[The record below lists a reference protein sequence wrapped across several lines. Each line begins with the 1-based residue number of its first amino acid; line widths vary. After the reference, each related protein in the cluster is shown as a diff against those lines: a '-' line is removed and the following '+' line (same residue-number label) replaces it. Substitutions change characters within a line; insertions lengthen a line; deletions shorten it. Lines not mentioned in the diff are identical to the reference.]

1 MNDVRPISVTI
12 HQDKEV
18 MPCICT
24 EVNSQLLKWPS
35 RRGFES
41 NGLPRVRREMIVQ
54 DETILSILLSNPGQ
68 YTIKRAHCL
77 VRTNP
82 WCDS

>member
-1 MNDVRPISVTI
+1 MAHMNDVRPISITI
-12 HQDKEV
+12 HQDKKV

-41 NGLPRVRREMIVQ
+41 NGLPRVRREMI
-54 DETILSILLSNPGQ
+54 LALLAGRND
-68 YTIKRAHCL
+68 I
-77 VRTNP
+77 V
-82 WCDS
+82 DIVV